1 MPDLPISDDELL
13 SSALDGE
20 LSASDQ
26 AALTERLAVEPALAE
41 RYALLSQAEALAAT
55 PVTPL
60 SSTDRDRLID
70 AALAASATEG
80 NITDLA
86 AAGAR
91 RSAWRRR
98 GITIAAAAAA
108 LVLAVPA
115 GIAINNASDDDYDT
129 ALSSAADTSA
139 DEPADDSDAG
149 DGNDSAAS
157 EERAFDTAADQMP
170 TDDAPAESDMSPAY
184 DIPATSV
191 EEIAAAT
198 GGDEDGFALDLDQ
211 NGLLQLSDFEGLD
224 GLALGYS
231 SSTELNSEVAFRWS
245 GYVENAVEN
254 EPNDISEVPQGR
266 LAVETALFAANLGG
280 CPDVLLSLDALD
292 YEGTVTGVSFA
303 DAILQGEAVTVV
315 VVQVEDGT
323 AWLVL
328 IDQNSCEI
336 TFEGPLT

>member
-26 AALTERLAVEPALAE
+26 AALTERLAVEPSLAE
-41 RYALLSQAEALAAT
+41 RYALLSEAEAIAAM

-98 GITIAAAAAA
+98 GITIAATAAA

-115 GIAINNASDDDYDT
+115 FIAINNANGVDYDT
-129 ALSSAADTSA
+129 AATSPSDESAADDSADTSA
-139 DEPADDSDAG
+139 SAEMPLSDAPS
-149 DGNDSAAS
+149 DDQPPDFDAAEEDMAAS
-157 EERAFDTAADQMP
+157 DGGVNAITVNGF
-170 TDDAPAESDMSPAY
+170 AY
-184 DIPATSV
+184 D
-191 EEIAAAT
+191 
-198 GGDEDGFALDLDQ
+198 LNQ

-224 GLALGYS
+224 GLERSYS
-231 SSTELNSEVAFRWS
+231 SPTELNSEVVLRWS
-245 GYVENAVEN
+245 GYVEN
-254 EPNDISEVPQGR
+254 EPDDIAEVPLSPR
-266 LAVETALFAANLGG
+266 AVETALFAANLGG
-280 CPDVLLSLDALD
+280 CPDVLLALD
-292 YEGTVTGVSFA
+292 GLDYAGTVTSVSFA
-303 DAILQGEAVTVV
+303 DTNIQGEAVTVV
-315 VVQVEDGT
+315 VVQLEDGT

-328 IDQNSCEI
+328 IDQNSCET
-336 TFEGPLT
+336 TFEGPLP

>member
-26 AALTERLAVEPALAE
+26 AALTERLAVEPSLAE
-41 RYALLSQAEALAAT
+41 RYALLSEAEAIAAM

-98 GITIAAAAAA
+98 GITIAATAAA

-115 GIAINNASDDDYDT
+115 FIAINNANGVDYDT
-129 ALSSAADTSA
+129 AATSPSDESAADDSADTSA
-139 DEPADDSDAG
+139 SAEMPLSDAPS
-149 DGNDSAAS
+149 DDQPPDFDAAEEDMPAEEDMAAS
-157 EERAFDTAADQMP
+157 DGGVNAITVNGF
-170 TDDAPAESDMSPAY
+170 AY
-184 DIPATSV
+184 D
-191 EEIAAAT
+191 
-198 GGDEDGFALDLDQ
+198 LNQ

-224 GLALGYS
+224 GLERSYS
-231 SSTELNSEVAFRWS
+231 SPTELNSEVVLRWS
-245 GYVENAVEN
+245 GYVEN
-254 EPNDISEVPQGR
+254 EPDDIAEVPLSPR
-266 LAVETALFAANLGG
+266 AVETALFAANLGG
-280 CPDVLLSLDALD
+280 CPDVLLALD
-292 YEGTVTGVSFA
+292 GLDYAGTVTSVSFA
-303 DAILQGEAVTVV
+303 DTNIQGEAVTVV
-315 VVQVEDGT
+315 VVQLEDGT

-328 IDQNSCEI
+328 IDQNSCET
-336 TFEGPLT
+336 TFEGPLP